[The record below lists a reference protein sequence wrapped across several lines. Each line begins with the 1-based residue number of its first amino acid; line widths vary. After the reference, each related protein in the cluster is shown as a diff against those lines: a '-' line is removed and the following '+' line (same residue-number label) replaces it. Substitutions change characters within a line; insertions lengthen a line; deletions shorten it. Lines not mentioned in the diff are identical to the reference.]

1 MEEEI
6 IVIEEDD
13 IEEFVVIEEAYTYI
27 YQDSSAWVENE
38 TLVFGSGG
46 SVNKE
51 VLEIWVK

>member
-51 VLEIWVK
+51 VLEI